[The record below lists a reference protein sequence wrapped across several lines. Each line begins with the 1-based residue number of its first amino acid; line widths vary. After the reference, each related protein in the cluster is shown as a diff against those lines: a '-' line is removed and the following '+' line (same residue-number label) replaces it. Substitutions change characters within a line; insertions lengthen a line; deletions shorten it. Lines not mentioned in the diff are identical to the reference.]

1 LWLVLVLFFVD
12 FLPVL
17 QTIQKLSR
25 DLWEIFVITGFIGSL
40 FSTIIEMII
49 IFVVVFVVVSLYI
62 WRLKIPLI
70 SYKFSP
76 KNAILKTENLKS
88 EYGWKLF
95 KKITQDKSFFYLTT
109 TMSPR
114 VLFIPKRAFQNS
126 TDLEK
131 FILLLKEKNLLK

>member
-1 LWLVLVLFFVD
+1 MINISYKVTKREYFSVFLIRIFKSRFTLWLVLVLFFVD

-88 EYGWKLF
+88 EYGW
-95 KKITQDKSFFYLTT
+95 
-109 TMSPR
+109 
-114 VLFIPKRAFQNS
+114 
-126 TDLEK
+126 
-131 FILLLKEKNLLK
+131 